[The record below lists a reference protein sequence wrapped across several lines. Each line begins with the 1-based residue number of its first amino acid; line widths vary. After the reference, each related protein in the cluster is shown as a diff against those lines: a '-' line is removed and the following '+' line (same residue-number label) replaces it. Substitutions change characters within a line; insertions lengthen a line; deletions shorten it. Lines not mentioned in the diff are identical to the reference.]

1 MAERARFRCASLGL
15 VLRLP
20 LWPDDVD
27 WTLPS
32 WNVDSLDRPGR
43 ASFDVPTT
51 LTTEEQSV
59 GFMVRSVH
67 FDPLTGALRAD
78 GHESM
83 QAWIADLRRLATT
96 KAPVQWLLGDNDT
109 GLWRI
114 ESPSIKPVRWAED
127 GTPSVFDVSLVLKR
141 ASEAIV
147 RVGPVKRVKGRGRK
161 FARKG

>member
-1 MAERARFRCASLGL
+1 MAERARLRCAALGV

-20 LWPDDVD
+20 LWPDDVEM
-27 WTLPS
+27 TLPS

-43 ASFDVPTT
+43 AALDTPTT
-51 LTTEEQSV
+51 LTTEEYSL
-59 GFMVRSVH
+59 GFVVRSVH

-96 KAPVQWLLGDNDT
+96 KAPIQLLMGDHDT

-114 ESPSIKPVRWAED
+114 ESPSIKPIRYAED

-141 ASEAIV
+141 ASESIV
-147 RVGPVKRVKGRGRK
+147 RVGPVKQVKGRGRK
-161 FARKG
+161 FARRG